1 MYLQLSPVYHGNHW
15 RRKDLSI
22 ANDKKVIELKLW
34 GDLADTEVNIGD
46 FVECM
51 NLNTHLFHGIMSLSI
66 TDETEIEANQVATNI
81 RSCGNSEAS
90 VVIPAGVPVNVYM
103 KTYIDDTFIN
113 EILAKLLSGDV
124 GKPCT

>member
-22 ANDKKVIELKLW
+22 ANDNSVLQ
-34 GDLADTEVNIGD
+34 LACSLRQVFSEVNIGD